1 MLEEVGDELVESPVV
16 DDAAVVAEVGE
27 HAAEGRVV
35 VQALDVVADD
45 ADVVVVEHADDE
57 GEDEED
63 PDEEEGHQ
71 EEDVVG
77 GGAEDEGKEVDGVV
91 EGDEGVGRVD
101 PVVPAAELQ
110 FGELVVGDG
119 VGVVW

>member
-1 MLEEVGDELVESPVV
+1 MLEEVGDELVEAPVV
-16 DDAAVVAEVGE
+16 DEAAGVAEVGE
-27 HAAEGRVV
+27 DAAEGGVV
-35 VQALDVVADD
+35 LEALDVVADD

-63 PDEEEGHQ
+63 PDEEEGDE

-77 GGAEDEGKEVDGVV
+77 GGAEDEGEEVDGVV
-91 EGDEGVGRVD
+91 EGDEGVGGVD
-101 PVVPAAELQ
+101 AVVPAAELEL
-110 FGELVVGDG
+110 GELVVGDG